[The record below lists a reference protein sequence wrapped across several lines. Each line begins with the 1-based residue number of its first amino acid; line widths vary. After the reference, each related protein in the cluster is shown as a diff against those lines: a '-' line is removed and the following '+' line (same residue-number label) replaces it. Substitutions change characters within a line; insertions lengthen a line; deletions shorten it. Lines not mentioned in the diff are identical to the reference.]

1 MSESE
6 TELETEVE
14 TESEEA
20 TVVDMP
26 AASQEE
32 EASGA
37 QMMRVREL
45 LFGKKSRHIESQV
58 SALERKL
65 LSEHQSLRA
74 EVNERFDALE
84 TYMKRELKALVE
96 MADREEENRRSADQ
110 RIEERLREVHNELNE
125 EAVAL
130 QKRLEQSDR
139 EHREE
144 LLAARQRL
152 TDDLQDRAEELEGKL
167 DEQSASLRS
176 GKADRS
182 TMAALLTDMATRLVD
197 DSEGEV

>member
-6 TELETEVE
+6 IETEVE
-14 TESEEA
+14 ELEAEEA

-32 EASGA
+32 EPSGA
-37 QMMRVREL
+37 QMQRVREL
-45 LFGKKSRHIESQV
+45 LFGKKSRRIESDLRAV
-58 SALERKL
+58 ENRL
-65 LSEHQSLRA
+65 LNEHQNLRS

-84 TYMKRELKALVE
+84 TYLKSELKALVE
-96 MADREEENRRSADQ
+96 MVEREEENRRSTDSK
-110 RIEERLREVHNELNE
+110 IEERLREIHNELTE

-144 LLAARQRL
+144 LLEARQKL
-152 TDDLQDRAEELEGKL
+152 TEDLRGRAEELEEKL
-167 DEQSASLRS
+167 DEQSTNLQS

-197 DSEGEV
+197 DEEE